1 MIVKKDTRRRGTLWT
16 DMVLRVY
23 YRSCR
28 DRIGFDHPTH
38 SAFFAGRNGGWCC
51 DVVWCRG
58 FAKPWLDVVY
68 GVMGSDLWIW
78 LVLVCGF
85 FGSLVALFEASGGIQ
100 GFTYLAEKL
109 CKGPKR
115 TLFATWLLGIV
126 VFVDVGCPSY
136 PLEMPCGEQQIGTG
150 SPERCLPM

>member
-1 MIVKKDTRRRGTLWT
+1 MDGYGLMSLLPVAVVIILVLITRRTALSLLAGT
-16 DMVLRVY
+16 
-23 YRSCR
+23 
-28 DRIGFDHPTH
+28 
-38 SAFFAGRNGGWCC
+38 
-51 DVVWCRG
+51 VVGAVMLYGTG

-68 GVMGSDLWIW
+68 GVMGSELWIW

-126 VFVDVGCPSY
+126 VFVDDWLSILSVGNAMRRATARYRIPR
-136 PLEMPCGEQQIGTG
+136 EM
-150 SPERCLPM
+150 LA